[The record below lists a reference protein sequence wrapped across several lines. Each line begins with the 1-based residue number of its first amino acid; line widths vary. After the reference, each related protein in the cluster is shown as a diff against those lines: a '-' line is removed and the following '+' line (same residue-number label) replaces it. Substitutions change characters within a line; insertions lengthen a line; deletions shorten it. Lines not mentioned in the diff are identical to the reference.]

1 MMSDKATF
9 QEQQLV
15 ILAMAEGF
23 MRKSDPAVP
32 DDEVNLNELVALWSD
47 LIPDTFEEMA
57 SHFMTACTMMGWMIW
72 DAYEEPFDGVAF
84 LRDRILA
91 AEGGVLGAGLDDYD
105 CDCGNCECDCGECE

>member
-47 LIPDTFEEMA
+47 LIPDTFEDMA
-57 SHFMTACTMMGWMIW
+57 THFMTACTMMGWMIW
-72 DAYEEPFDGVAF
+72 DAYQEPFDGVAF
-84 LRDRILA
+84 IRDQILA
-91 AEGGVLGAGLDDYD
+91 ADGGVLGARAGYDD
-105 CDCGNCECDCGECE
+105 CDCGECE